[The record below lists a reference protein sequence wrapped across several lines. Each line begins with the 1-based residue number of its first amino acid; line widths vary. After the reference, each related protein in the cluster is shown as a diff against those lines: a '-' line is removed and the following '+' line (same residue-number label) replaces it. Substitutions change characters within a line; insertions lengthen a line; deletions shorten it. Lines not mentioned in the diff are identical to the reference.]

1 MDDSTTVMKS
11 EGATEHSSSFGPTA
25 ATRPRTVVVLPPPP
39 RAPVLADQANEAQ
52 EKQLYWDRS
61 HYDSPAAQIRALHN
75 SSTLYVG
82 NLAFTTRTQHVR
94 AHFGLLGSVRKI
106 VMGLDRLK
114 KTPCGFCFVEYE
126 ERKHALLAV
135 ANLSGT
141 KLDGSII
148 RVELD
153 AGFQPGRQ
161 YGRGRWGGQ
170 VRHDRKNHDESRKRQ
185 RTDGEPLRF
194 VPANKLSSP
203 ASAAGD
209 GGASESAAAATTD
222 GVKTEQETSHT
233 GEDEDADGAEPSAK
247 RQRT

>member
-1 MDDSTTVMKS
+1 MQEDTATAVDD
-11 EGATEHSSSFGPTA
+11 AAA
-25 ATRPRTVVVLPPPP
+25 ATTTGSRPSRTVVVLPPPP
-39 RAPVLADQANEAQ
+39 RAPVLADQANEVQ

-61 HYDSPAAQIRALHN
+61 HYDSPASQIRALHN

-82 NLAFTTRTQHVR
+82 NLAFTTRTLQVR
-94 AHFGLLGSVRKI
+94 AHFELLGRVRKI
-106 VMGLDRLK
+106 YMGLDRLK

-161 YGRGRWGGQ
+161 YGRGRKGGQ
-170 VRHDRKNHDESRKRQ
+170 VRHDRKQPNVDESRKRQ
-185 RTDGEPLRF
+185 RTGDEPLRF
-194 VPANKLSSP
+194 VPAAAKPP
-203 ASAAGD
+203 AADGAPSAEATAAD
-209 GGASESAAAATTD
+209 GI
-222 GVKTEQETSHT
+222 KTEEEQPAR
-233 GEDEDADGAEPSAK
+233 DDDADADNAEPSAK

>member
-1 MDDSTTVMKS
+1 MDDTSTAMKS
-11 EGATEHSSSFGPTA
+11 EVADSSYGPTA
-25 ATRPRTVVVLPPPP
+25 STRPPRTAVVVLPPPP

-61 HYDSPAAQIRALHN
+61 HYDSPAAQIRALHS

-106 VMGLDRLK
+106 FMGLDRLK

-161 YGRGRWGGQ
+161 YGRGRKGGQ
-170 VRHDRKNHDESRKRQ
+170 VRHDRKNPPVDDTNRKRH
-185 RTDGEPLRF
+185 RTDEPLRF
-194 VPANKLSSP
+194 VPAAKSP
-203 ASAAGD
+203 ASSLAAD
-209 GGASESAAAATTD
+209 GGEAASASD
-222 GVKTEQETSHT
+222 GVKTEGEQETSQP
-233 GEDEDADGAEPSAK
+233 GDGDDSAEPSAK